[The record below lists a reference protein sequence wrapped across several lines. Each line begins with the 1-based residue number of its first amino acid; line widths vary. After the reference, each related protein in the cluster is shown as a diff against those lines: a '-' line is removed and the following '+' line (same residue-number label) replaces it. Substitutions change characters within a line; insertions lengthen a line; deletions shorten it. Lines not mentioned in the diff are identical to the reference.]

1 MSSLANDFREL
12 ADDIRSIPDEF
23 GLREYRCF
31 LVRKPW
37 TGAHPG
43 DGDEEPTITPLTVG
57 NGANPKVRF
66 PNQKECA
73 LGNMASGTMMFGP
86 LTPAYGTGGTDRA
99 SLDGSQLQPG
109 VGQVIR
115 VYEPD
120 AVLPVGKT
128 PGGDSTDYEVVR
140 RNVDRALRIT
150 LQCSP
155 VTKTGE

>member
-1 MSSLANDFREL
+1 MSTIANDFREL
-12 ADDIRSIPDEF
+12 ADDIRSIPGEF
-23 GLREYRCF
+23 GLREYRSF

-37 TGAHPG
+37 TGTHPG
-43 DGDEEPTITPLTVG
+43 DGDEMPEIIPLTVG

-66 PNQKECA
+66 PSQKEVA
-73 LGNMASGTMMFGP
+73 LGMMASGTMMFGP

-99 SLDGSQLQPG
+99 SLDGSQLEPG
-109 VGQVIR
+109 VGQIIR

-120 AVLPVGKT
+120 AVV

-140 RNVDRALRIT
+140 RNVDHALRIT